1 MGIQITWALEN
12 RVLRV
17 DFERNWTTE
26 EYFAG
31 VKQANDLVVQADPR
45 PIGVILNAQ
54 PDGTIPRLNLFDIG
68 RQTLRIMPANVEAIA
83 IVDSGLLS
91 RAMIMTF
98 FRVFREYAPN
108 PNIDVIIVDSVEEA
122 LQRLDR

>member
-68 RQTLRIMPANVEAIA
+68 RQTPAIPRHDHDLRPRF
-83 IVDSGLLS
+83 S
-91 RAMIMTF
+91 RV
-98 FRVFREYAPN
+98 RSQP
-108 PNIDVIIVDSVEEA
+108 
-122 LQRLDR
+122 QH